1 MTTHLFPFPNVF
13 QSVRRDGSLIPWP
26 PVCQKCSDRPCES
39 AQTVG
44 IALCSYGM
52 NYCRVDKNMLIAG
65 IVVRDYPQHSPARRK
80 RCQDYRADLVPS
92 AFVQRAVDA
101 HLAQTGKEREQFDEE
116 KQKLIR
122 NYVER
127 EQFKVDFLNPLRE
140 EITKGLSFVHDYRQ
154 INVQIGQNI
163 NVVLES
169 RYPGLSTEDKLT
181 RALPAEKAIYEASKF
196 LEEKLNVAKFLLHP
210 DWLYQRDRCVTFR
223 VHGLVTKY
231 IKIYESQYKFKEVEL
246 SVSGS
251 SYKDTIAHPEACAV
265 IPHTLIDNALK
276 YSQPRGKVEVYL
288 KDEDEG
294 VYLSV
299 SSYGPLLLPG
309 EESRIFE
316 PFYRG
321 VGAKQLVEE
330 GAGYGLYVSQLVAT
344 EHLGT
349 KIVVEQDS
357 SRHDW
362 RGYHT
367 TFGIIFPPKAKTL
380 F

>member
-1 MTTHLFPFPNVF
+1 MNTSLFPYPHIFRSDRLN
-13 QSVRRDGSLIPWP
+13 GSILPWP
-26 PVCQKCSDRPCES
+26 TVCLNCPDRPCEGKP
-39 AQTVG
+39 AG
-44 IALCSYGM
+44 KIGLCPYGM
-52 NYCRVDKNMLIAG
+52 NFYRVDENMFVAG
-65 IVVRDYPQHSPARRK
+65 IVVGDYVTQSPARVK
-80 RCQDYRADLVPS
+80 RRQEHRADLVS
-92 AFVQRAVDA
+92 DSMLRRAVDA
-101 HLAQTGKEREQFDEE
+101 YIANKDEQDVRLAEE
-116 KQKLIR
+116 KQKVIR
-122 NYVER
+122 DYVQR
-127 EQFKVDFLNPLRE
+127 EQFKPDFLDPLRE

-154 INVQIGQNI
+154 INAQIGQNI

-169 RYPGLSTEDKLT
+169 RYPGVPTEEKLA

-210 DWLYQRDRCVTFR
+210 DWLYQRDRCVSFR

-231 IKIYESQYKFKEVEL
+231 VKIYQSQFTSKEVEL
-246 SVSGS
+246 VVSGA
-251 SYKDTIAHPEACAV
+251 SYREIIAHPEACAV
-265 IPHTLIDNALK
+265 VPHTLIDNALK
-276 YSQPRGKVEVYL
+276 YSQPRGRVEVFL
-288 KDEDEG
+288 SDEPEG

-299 SSYGPLLLPG
+299 ASYGPRLLPG

-321 VGAKQLVEE
+321 EGAKQMAEE

-349 KIVVEQDS
+349 KIQVEQDS

-362 RGYHT
+362 RGFYT
-367 TFGIIFPPKAKTL
+367 SFSLVFPFKAKTL